1 LASLARR
8 LWEGTIQA
16 INGTTTTTTTA
27 AAAAATATATATAA
41 IIVDIIVLAAFLPI
55 YLQLDFC
62 SSDGCLPRFRNFL
75 RYCQRRGQRVAAL

>member
-1 LASLARR
+1 MASLARG

-27 AAAAATATATATAA
+27 AAAATTA

-55 YLQLDFC
+55 YLQLDF

>member
-1 LASLARR
+1 MASLARG

-27 AAAAATATATATAA
+27 AAAATTA

-62 SSDGCLPRFRNFL
+62 SDGCLPRFRNFL